1 MFRFA
6 AFLFVAIIA
15 TTVSTPLLSPHYS
28 PWPRPA
34 FILVDHLYDS
44 QQPSLAGVGFAG
56 ALLGAG
62 DGDEDCAFMVS
73 VVVLVATMM
82 MIVREKAKVS
92 SNLISNLRLTIKKLM
107 SSGENQRI
115 HDNYF
120 F

>member
-15 TTVSTPLLSPHYS
+15 TTVPTPLLSPHYS

-44 QQPSLAGVGFAG
+44 QKPSLAGVGIAAG

-92 SNLISNLRLTIKKLM
+92 SNLISNLRLTVKI
-107 SSGENQRI
+107 
-115 HDNYF
+115 
-120 F
+120 